1 MTGRQTRLPRAPL
14 GPAEAYLRM
23 LAAVGEDLAAALA
36 DRDERDHHHH
46 GWRSARR
53 CDWLAHTRAATA

>member
-1 MTGRQTRLPRAPL
+1 MPRAPL
-14 GPAEAYLRM
+14 GPAEGYLRM